1 MTDAET
7 RAAIVAEA
15 LSWEGTPYQSRA
27 KVKGVGVDCAMLPAA
42 VYAAVGLIPPLSP
55 EYPPDWMLHRDEE
68 RFLSFVTPHAR
79 EIGED
84 EAGPGDLVIWRFGRT
99 YSHSAI
105 IIDAPVVLHAVI
117 RGGAV
122 VRADMARD
130 CDLAERP
137 RRFFSLLG
145 QS

>member
-1 MTDAET
+1 
-7 RAAIVAEA
+7 
-15 LSWEGTPYQSRA
+15 
-27 KVKGVGVDCAMLPAA
+27 
-42 VYAAVGLIPPLSP
+42 
-55 EYPPDWMLHRDEE
+55 E

-145 QS
+145 Q